1 LNKKFVNVTLLT
13 ILAFAVVIMPLG
25 VYAQN
30 LGVSI
35 LQITPSEASGPVGTS
50 VNVQGTIYTSNG
62 SYQVLFNRQVVASGK
77 AEGFYVNANFS
88 VPELPA
94 RAYSLI
100 LRDVNINVNSTG
112 GQSFTITTGYAITA
126 SSATIQE
133 GSTVSLTASV
143 TGALT
148 GIAYYAKINVALPNA
163 VTTYTKTIL
172 LSAPNDK
179 GTASGQVSFPN
190 DSFQPAGSTTNYP
203 GTYSYSFN
211 STLAS
216 NYFTVNILDQ
226 TSYHRGQ
233 IVSIRAT
240 GYEPNQAA
248 TISINSAK
256 TGIIDNISV
265 SASSEGIITSS
276 YTVSS
281 TAELGDYTVK
291 ITPSGTQKTI
301 IDSQTYSVAGYAV
314 KIQTTNLAGEV
325 VPDISVQAIDSKINI
340 AYTAT
345 SNSEG
350 IADFKFERGQ
360 VGLTAFWDGIN
371 VGNAN
376 ITVIGEGTFQLK
388 CQLTNLKITIKNLA
402 GATIPFVNLNIEY
415 NYQST
420 ITKTGSAQGQ
430 TGPSGSYTLKSALA
444 GATYKV
450 DASIYN
456 QIFNQA
462 NNTFSNLPTQATV
475 EVVIVCPSKNIIL
488 NVIGYNQEPIPYA
501 RIELVE
507 LSNGLFYS
515 ATTDNNGSAAT
526 EVTFGVYRARFFKDN
541 ALINEIESLQVF
553 APIEKQ
559 ISATLY
565 GIQIQV
571 KVVDAIGRPISN
583 AKVTLNGPQILSE
596 ITNGDG
602 VAVFEG
608 IIGGD
613 MQIIAQS
620 QNSPDIYQATALKVD
635 RPSTMM
641 IKMDK
646 YIALGSLLLPSTF
659 LVALIIVLFVTV
671 TVVIAETLRR
681 RRIR

>member
-50 VNVQGTIYTSNG
+50 VNVQGTIYRSNG

-143 TGALT
+143 TGALS

-314 KIQTTNLAGEV
+314 RIQTTNLAGEV
-325 VPDISVQAIDSKINI
+325 VPDISVQAIDSKTNI

-488 NVIGYNQEPIPYA
+488 NVIGYNQEPIPYT

-596 ITNGDG
+596 ITNGNG
-602 VAVFEG
+602 VAIFEG

-620 QNSPDIYQATALKVD
+620 QNSPDIYQATALKAD

-659 LVALIIVLFVTV
+659 LVALIIVLFVIV

-681 RRIR
+681 RRIH